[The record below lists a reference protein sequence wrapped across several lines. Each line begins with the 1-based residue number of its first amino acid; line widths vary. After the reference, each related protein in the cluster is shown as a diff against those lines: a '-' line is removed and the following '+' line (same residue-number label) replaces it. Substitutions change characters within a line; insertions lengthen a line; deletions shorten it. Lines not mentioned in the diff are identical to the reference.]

1 MWPKIQAPN
10 GLPKYIIAKDK
21 IESANA
27 ILAGNPEK
35 NTVGHA
41 DAAAYA
47 AI

>member
-1 MWPKIQAPN
+1 MQAPT
-10 GLPKYIIAKDK
+10 GLPKNSSPKDK

-27 ILAGNPEK
+27 VLEGKPEK

-41 DAAAYA
+41 DAAAYP